1 LRPCIG
7 EDGGEGSS
15 AGRFGETS
23 TGTSDADGKND
34 NPFEEIAMK
43 IGKAV
48 LAGVAVVFLSAAV
61 RAAVADRIVAV
72 VNNEII
78 TLSELNNVFEPYQER
93 FETSYKG
100 PDREQA
106 RAETK
111 RVLLN
116 RMIDNLLMEQE
127 SRKTGIDVRDEE
139 VTDAIKDMQKRRK
152 ISPHEFQKAL
162 ERDGI
167 TPDAY
172 RRDIRDQIMRMKLI
186 RRDIKSRVAVT
197 EEEIGEYYSKHREDY
212 EGKEYVRIK
221 QILLMLP
228 KGEDPAVKE
237 KLRADA
243 EAIHKRLMNGESFDQ
258 LCAKYSQGPEAATGG
273 DVGFIERGSIRS
285 EVEDVAFSLPLNQIS
300 GVIESSVGFHIIQVI
315 DRRGAGLKA
324 IESVREEIREKI
336 DREKMEKKYGEWLE
350 ELRKRSHIEIK
361 L

>member
-1 LRPCIG
+1 MRM
-7 EDGGEGSS
+7 D
-15 AGRFGETS
+15 
-23 TGTSDADGKND
+23 KND

-61 RAAVADRIVAV
+61 QAAVADRIVAI

-78 TLSELNNVFEPYQER
+78 TLSELNNVFEPYRER

-139 VTDAIKDMQKRRK
+139 VTDAIRDMQKRRK

-162 ERDGI
+162 EREGI

-258 LCAKYSQGPEAATGG
+258 LCAKYSQGPEAAAGG
-273 DVGFIERGSIRS
+273 DVGFIERGIIRS

-300 GVIESSVGFHIIQVI
+300 GVIESSVGFHIIQVV